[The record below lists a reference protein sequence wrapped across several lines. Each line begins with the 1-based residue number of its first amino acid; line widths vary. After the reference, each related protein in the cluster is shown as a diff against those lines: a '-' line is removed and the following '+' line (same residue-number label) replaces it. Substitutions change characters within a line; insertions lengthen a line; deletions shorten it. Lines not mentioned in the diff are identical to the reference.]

1 EERARR
7 SVVMQTKKNMTTV
20 LCLRVAMA
28 TVAWAY
34 PVRISAPDQQY
45 AHMSRTSIIPV
56 QLPFQRPF
64 SVANRAPGPN
74 GSLYAQVEWQVESGF
89 RSVVWEVHPDGSV
102 AATYDLTQA
111 GADAGS
117 VLSFAVDSSGNVYFV
132 KPPDQGEQKA
142 ASTVSQNRLL
152 PGIYVFRQGGTFDK
166 AITLSKN

>member
-1 EERARR
+1 MIRR
-7 SVVMQTKKNMTTV
+7 PPRSTLFPYTT
-20 LCLRVAMA
+20 LFRS
-28 TVAWAY
+28 T
-34 PVRISAPDQQY
+34 PV
-45 AHMSRTSIIPV
+45 H
-56 QLPFQRPF
+56 LPFQRPF
-64 SVANRAPGPN
+64 SVLRRVPGPSGN
-74 GSLYAQVEWQVESGF
+74 GYAEVEWQVESGF

-166 AITLSKN
+166 AITLSKNIRSEEHTSELQSRLHLVCRLL